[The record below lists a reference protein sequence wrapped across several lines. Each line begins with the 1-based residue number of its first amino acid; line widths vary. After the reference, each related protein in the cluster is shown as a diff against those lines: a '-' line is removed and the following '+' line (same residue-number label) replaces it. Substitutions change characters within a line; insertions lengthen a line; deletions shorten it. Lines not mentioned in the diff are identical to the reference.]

1 MPMMVRDRTVVVAPV
16 VNLAGVRDFDV
27 LRFTDAVASEL
38 LAFPGFAAVPVNLT
52 LATLARAG
60 RARVDSAEDALAL
73 AEELNADGTLVVG
86 VTEYDPYDPPR
97 VGLIMQ
103 WYPVQPAH
111 GGPTFDPVAT
121 SRASGEPPVA
131 QLSAGVGAAPRR
143 QVQRTF
149 YAADAAV
156 RAEVELYA
164 RSRGE
169 HDSPYGWRRIV
180 VNQELYV
187 RYCCWALI
195 RSMLEPERPSEPVC
209 NSDGEKA
216 GP

>member
-1 MPMMVRDRTVVVAPV
+1 MRDRVVVVAPV
-16 VNLAGVRDFDV
+16 VNLAGVRDFDA

-38 LAFPGFAAVPVNLT
+38 LSFPGFAAVPVNLT

-60 RARVDSAEDALAL
+60 LTRVESAEDALAL

-97 VGLIMQ
+97 VGLVMQ
-103 WYPVQPAH
+103 WYPVRPGGGSPAL
-111 GGPTFDPVAT
+111 DPVAT
-121 SRASGEPPVA
+121 SRASGELPVVE
-131 QLSAGVGAAPRR
+131 LSGDAASAPRR

-156 RAEVELYA
+156 RQEIERYA
-164 RSRGE
+164 RGRGE
-169 HDSPYGWRRIV
+169 HDSPYGWRRVV

-195 RSMLEPERPSEPVC
+195 RSMLEPERPSEPVRD
-209 NSDGEKA
+209 SDGARA
-216 GP
+216 GT